1 MSPILPQR
9 ITPNR
14 PQFDLLNGMVQTG
27 DTIVVAKSERIAS
40 AVGDCAKIIDGW
52 LANNIS
58 IDILNMGS

>member
-1 MSPILPQR
+1 MSPILPQS

-27 DTIVVAKSERIAS
+27 ETIVVTKSERIAS